1 MSNHAVLVLNKSAS
15 FDVGSY
21 NRTAIAGSST
31 DIDNGNIFRLDSQST
46 TSGQTE
52 CWNVTAPA
60 FSASTCNNLWM
71 AASPEVVWTVD
82 STLIYRGLNQDP
94 RRFYNK
100 GGYAFD
106 AVAVKKG
113 DVFTLTVDGIAGG
126 ATPTSVIQPS
136 DGAYTWT
143 AVTTASAV
151 AAVPTSASLVGT
163 TYISIGSGA
172 IDSQRTTA
180 YKFNVVT
187 D

>member
-1 MSNHAVLVLNKSAS
+1 MSDHSVVVLNKSAS

-21 NRTAIAGSST
+21 NRTAIAGSSV

-46 TSGQTE
+46 TAGQTE
-52 CWNVTAPA
+52 CWNVTAPTFA
-60 FSASTCNNLWM
+60 GSTCNSLWM

-82 STLIYRGLNQDP
+82 GALIYRGMNQDP

-113 DVFTLTVDGIAGG
+113 DVFTITADGLSG
-126 ATPTSVIQPS
+126 TPSSMIQPTDS
-136 DGAYTWT
+136 AYTWT

-172 IDSQRTTA
+172 IDSQRKTA